1 MAVIPNSSALKQAS
15 LSHPIQNLGNTAPP
29 PVNGT
34 IPTPAPVMQ
43 AKLYDQRFPK
53 KFMITLS
60 LIQLVM
66 AVLAILMQAVGPSTS
81 YPGGLEFEGAG
92 IWCGIG
98 AIFFALSGVFGLI
111 ASSKPSLG
119 WIVTFMVF
127 SIISASFCLPLFVLS
142 SIRTAITYHYFGHV
156 VYAIQIAISLIQA
169 ATAIVSAGMT
179 CRAVCKCCGP
189 RRECNAVDYNG
200 SEGCNPNQ
208 HMTMPE
214 QQRAYITIPISQ
226 IQVVVASAGA
236 TEMPAMS
243 MIPVTTETDVLDK
256 SPPPEYEIAAK
267 MEEDKGEENG
277 GKSQRF

>member
-15 LSHPIQNLGNTAPP
+15 LSHPIQNPGNTAPP
-29 PVNGT
+29 PVIGT
-34 IPTPAPVMQ
+34 FPTPAPVMQ

-53 KFMITLS
+53 KFMVTLS

-66 AVLAILMQAVGPSTS
+66 AVLAILMQAVGSSTS
-81 YPGGLEFEGAG
+81 YPGGLESEGAE
-92 IWCGIG
+92 IWCGIVV
-98 AIFFALSGVFGLI
+98 IFFALSGVFGLI
-111 ASSKPSLG
+111 ACSKPSFG

-127 SIISASFCLPLFVLS
+127 SIISASFCLPLLVLS

-156 VYAIQIAISLIQA
+156 VSAIQIAISLIQA
-169 ATAIVSAGMT
+169 AVAIVSAGMT

-189 RRECNAVDYNG
+189 RRECNAVCYNG

-208 HMTMPE
+208 TMPE

-226 IQVVVASAGA
+226 IEVFVASAGA
-236 TEMPAMS
+236 TEMPTMS
-243 MIPVTTETDVLDK
+243 MIPVTTDTDGLDN

-267 MEEDKGEENG
+267 MEEDKKEENVG
-277 GKSQRF
+277 TSQRF